1 MINADEKRKFLESI
15 TTDEEVISELFNY
28 TENKFSVTNN
38 FLKSNTTSEDVYIST
53 WKNYKKNAE
62 TEGVFKTLKKHLV
75 QLQFPIK
82 KEISLSQEYKD
93 VTLKGVSTDNM
104 LLASG
109 VVLNDPENLHLEIY
123 ECVAGKVPA
132 LIVPNDEDF
141 CSIIN
146 AFSHKNEPVN
156 IPKAMGAA
164 MIKGINNWNRIN
176 TLKEEWLIKN
186 PFGNW
191 NLEFKKNILPN
202 PYLYKDKLIV
212 LSKKPYSSVLA
223 NELNISEKDWID
235 YSIKIRLEHECT
247 HLFTLKY
254 FKHMANNMHDE
265 LLADYI
271 GISKALGKYQCDWFL
286 KFIGLENFPE
296 YRDGARLEN
305 YLGNPPLSEKAVKV
319 LRIIIKKVTNNLAS
333 FDKKLGAIK
342 SLEDEIRRI
351 GSICMLDLI
360 TIALPSGAELLL
372 NSYQKIVYDDCLKE
386 VQYGK

>member
-1 MINADEKRKFLESI
+1 MITTDEKMKFLESI
-15 TTDEEVISELFNY
+15 TTDEEVISELITY
-28 TENKFSVTNN
+28 TKNEFYVTNKS
-38 FLKSNTTSEDVYIST
+38 LKSNRTSEDIYISA

-62 TEGVFKTLKKHLV
+62 IEGVFKTLKKHLV

-82 KEISLSQEYKD
+82 KGISLSREYKD
-93 VTLKGVSTDNM
+93 ATLKGVPTDNM

-109 VVLNDPENLHLEIY
+109 IVLNDFENLHLEIY
-123 ECVAGKVPA
+123 ECAAGKVPV

-156 IPKAMGAA
+156 IPYSMGAA
-164 MIKGINNWNRIN
+164 MIKGINNWSRIN

-191 NLEFKKNILPN
+191 NLEFKKNILPR

-212 LSKKPYSSVLA
+212 LSRKPYSSVSA
-223 NELNISEKDWID
+223 SELKISENDWME

-271 GISKALGKYQCDWFL
+271 GISKALGNYQCDWFL

-296 YRDGARLEN
+296 YRHGARLEN
-305 YLGNPPLSEKAVKV
+305 YLGNPSLSEKAFKV
-319 LRIIIKKVTNNLAS
+319 LRTIIKKAVNNLTV
-333 FDKKLGAIK
+333 FDKKLGTIK
-342 SLEDEIRRI
+342 SEEDKIRRI
-351 GSICMLDLI
+351 ASICMLDLI
-360 TIALPSGAELLL
+360 SIALPSGAELLL

-386 VQYGK
+386 VEYEK